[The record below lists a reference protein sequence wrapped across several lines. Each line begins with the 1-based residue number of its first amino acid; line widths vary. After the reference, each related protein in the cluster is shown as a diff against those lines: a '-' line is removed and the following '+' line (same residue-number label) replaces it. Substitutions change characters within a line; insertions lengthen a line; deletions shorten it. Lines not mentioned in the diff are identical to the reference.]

1 MSAMI
6 QNDDEKEW
14 MLPLL
19 EIRNALDVRDA
30 EGRRSDFDLRDF
42 RRMDGRLHL
51 FHARSGDEEQR
62 ESLVHGPYKQ
72 SAREEWLRMVLGA
85 QVQVRDSGPE
95 EVSEI
100 ELISDDELVEI
111 RRIWIKEKH
120 EFEDRLPVIYEEV
133 TGETYPGNTVDDD
146 MALNSDC
153 VEILRD
159 LCGED
164 EEHFRMVREMLSIE
178 RQERSKLR
186 RNGILDRLERSLVT
200 GGFENQD
207 DALEW
212 ALDRRKTLSTDRPAE
227 GEQQVLDPTLA

>member
-120 EFEDRLPVIYEEV
+120 EFEDRLPAIYEEV
-133 TGETYPGNTVDDD
+133 TGEVFPGPDIDEHVP
-146 MALNSDC
+146 LGSSE
-153 VEILRD
+153 VELLR
-159 LCGED
+159 
-164 EEHFRMVREMLSIE
+164 
-178 RQERSKLR
+178 
-186 RNGILDRLERSLVT
+186 
-200 GGFENQD
+200 
-207 DALEW
+207 
-212 ALDRRKTLSTDRPAE
+212 
-227 GEQQVLDPTLA
+227 